1 MTPAPSTDPDTILLE
16 AEEAMSK
23 AEDYLLH
30 EFRGIRTG
38 RATTALV
45 EYVKVDYYG
54 ASTDLKSLAAVSVP
68 EPTQLLIKP
77 FDVGALQEIKK
88 AIESAGLNLNPIL
101 EGKQIRLMV
110 PALTGE
116 QRMKLVSHIKK
127 LAEDAK
133 VVLRNA
139 RRDAN
144 KHADALGKGSAHVSE
159 DEVKTLKTEI
169 QDLLKKYEK
178 DIESRCAGK
187 SKEITE
193 V

>member
-1 MTPAPSTDPDTILLE
+1 MSTDPDTILLE
-16 AEEAMSK
+16 AEDAMSK

-45 EYVKVDYYG
+45 EYIKVDYYG
-54 ASTDLKSLAAVSVP
+54 ASTDLKSIASITVP

-77 FDVGALQEIKK
+77 FDAGAIQEIKK
-88 AIESAGLNLNPIL
+88 AIETSGLSLNPL
-101 EGKQIRLMV
+101 VEGKQIRLNV

-116 QRMKLVSHIKK
+116 QRTKLVSHLKK

-144 KHADALGKGSAHVSE
+144 KHADAIGKGSAHVSE
-159 DEVKTLKTEI
+159 DEVKTLKEEI
-169 QDLLKKYEK
+169 QELLKKYEK
-178 DIESRCAGK
+178 EIEEKCAAK